1 MSQINVNTI
10 ANAAGTV
17 NKGVLQVV
25 SATKTDAF
33 STGSG
38 SAVDITDLTVN
49 ITLRSTSSKVLVTG
63 NVEISNSSNGTTSFI
78 QLIRVISGG
87 ATSNIALNTDAATT
101 NATIANNTSH
111 AYNMTNN
118 GFDFLD
124 SPSTTS
130 EITYKLAAF
139 GSGASNVLINRR
151 GDSAIQGGVSTITVM
166 EIQG

>member
-38 SAVDITDLTVN
+38 SAVDITDLSVA
-49 ITLRSTSSKVLVTG
+49 ITLRSTDSKVFITG

-87 ATSNIALNTDAATT
+87 ATTNRAINTDAATT
-101 NATIANNTSH
+101 SATIANNTSH

-130 EITYKLAAF
+130 AITYHLEAF
-139 GSGASNVLINRR
+139 CNGSNNIRINRR
-151 GDSAIQGGVSTITVM
+151 GDSTIQGGVSTITAM